1 MEDPHLADDY
11 VQEFVLDH
19 LDGVKKENNNSPS
32 GVVVPGKHWTP
43 EDNTV
48 IKVKQLASVHQ
59 WYTEE
64 RKLASMS
71 PNPETYPHG
80 PMHGQPILIN
90 QATPG
95 APSTPPETP
104 PVGSPNPNQTTYTT
118 GYYAA
123 QRSNGIMEEMM
134 WLPQAL
140 RGEQPLDLRPLHCS
154 VIQETGDWEKKEY
167 VQPIVNSNF
176 MMQNHHHPH
185 LHHQSHHPSDL
196 VPIPMHPGHLHIH
209 HNGVGGGLG
218 NGRPHS
224 VSSTG
229 STTSP
234 RHSHPS
240 SHSSYHCG
248 NDDLI
253 NDDLLMT
260 LSVRELNKR
269 LHGCPREEVVR
280 LKQKRRTLKNRGYAQ
295 NCRSKR
301 LQQRHDLEMTNR
313 QLHHELQKARMEL
326 SRMTQERDQ
335 LKHKLM
341 RSTNGVN
348 NAASGNTNNG
358 GAPPNAGTQPSVQEL
373 HNANDRQGS
382 AEFYL

>member
-19 LDGVKKENNNSPS
+19 LDGVKKENNSPAAM
-32 GVVVPGKHWTP
+32 KHWP
-43 EDNTV
+43 AEDSTV

-59 WYTEE
+59 WYAEE
-64 RKLASMS
+64 RKLNSMS

-104 PVGSPNPNQTTYTT
+104 PVGSPNPNQTTTTTATYT
-118 GYYAA
+118 GYYA

-154 VIQETGDWEKKEY
+154 VIQETGDWDKKEY
-167 VQPIVNSNF
+167 VQPLPNSNYL
-176 MMQNHHHPH
+176 MQHHH
-185 LHHQSHHPSDL
+185 HHQPHPADL
-196 VPIPMHPGHLHIH
+196 VPISMHPLHIH
-209 HNGVGGGLG
+209 HSGGS
-218 NGRPHS
+218 GRPHS
-224 VSSTG
+224 VSSMG
-229 STTSP
+229 SAMSP
-234 RHSHPS
+234 RNSHPS
-240 SHSSYHCG
+240 SHSSYNCS

-301 LQQRHDLEMTNR
+301 LQQRHELEVTNR
-313 QLHHELQKARMEL
+313 QLHHELQKIRMEL
-326 SRMTQERDQ
+326 SRIAQERDQ
-335 LKHKLM
+335 LKQKLI
-341 RSTNGVN
+341 RSSSGQQ
-348 NAASGNTNNG
+348 ASN
-358 GAPPNAGTQPSVQEL
+358 QPVQEL
-373 HNANDRQGS
+373 HNSDRQSS